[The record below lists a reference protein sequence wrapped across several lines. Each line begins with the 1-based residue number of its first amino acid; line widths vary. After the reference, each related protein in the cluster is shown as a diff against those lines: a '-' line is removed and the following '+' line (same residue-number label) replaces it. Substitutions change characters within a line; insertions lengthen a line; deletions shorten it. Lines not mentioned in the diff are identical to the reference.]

1 MKTRL
6 IFCVVAILA
15 SAPVALGDPSAVVKA
30 QSDAFGA
37 AFNSCDVPAA
47 LKLYENNA
55 TIIWPGEGE
64 VGKGKTEIA
73 KIIKAECSNSGK
85 SSLKEVSSESHAI
98 GKNYIINVGMWD
110 NTTTGTDGKPIV
122 SRVRTTE
129 LLHRED
135 GKWRYQI
142 DNASIGLPPSPVK

>member
-1 MKTRL
+1 MKNQL
-6 IFCVVAILA
+6 IFCAVAILA
-15 SAPVALGDPSAVVKA
+15 SATVARGDPAAVVKA

-55 TIIWPGEGE
+55 TMIWPGEGE

-85 SSLKEVSSESHAI
+85 STLKEVSSESSAI
-98 GKNYIINVGMWD
+98 GKNYIITAGMWD
-110 NTTTGTDGKPIV
+110 NTTTGTDGKPVV
-122 SRVRTTE
+122 SRVLTTE
-129 LLHRED
+129 LLHQAD